1 MFQFLASITADK
13 IAVPVNVNNYAVRC
27 VQRAGSC
34 KENALVV
41 WQRSCV
47 GRRNAASKIT
57 EAFLA
62 SLQSFCCAEDHL
74 QSVLF
79 QQERCEY
86 SVLRNVPTIAHH
98 NVSGSTMVS
107 CISPSVGYDLK
118 VWRVL
123 VVLRGNDNDPCIALG
138 AHCAYKYVVKVSW
151 LEDHAQPVDWL
162 PSYLQSQLDAISAQV
177 PLSLS
182 KK

>member
-1 MFQFLASITADK
+1 MFQFLASFTADK

-27 VQRAGSC
+27 VQRVGSW

-41 WQRSCV
+41 WQRSCA

-62 SLQSFCCAEDHL
+62 SLQSFCCAKDHL

-98 NVSGSTMVS
+98 NASNSTMVS
-107 CISPSVGYDLK
+107 CMSPSVGYDLK
-118 VWRVL
+118 VLRMLIVL
-123 VVLRGNDNDPCIALG
+123 CGNDNDPCITLG
-138 AHCAYKYVVKVSW
+138 ADCAYKYVVK
-151 LEDHAQPVDWL
+151 
-162 PSYLQSQLDAISAQV
+162 IS
-177 PLSLS
+177 
-182 KK
+182 

>member
-1 MFQFLASITADK
+1 MI
-13 IAVPVNVNNYAVRC
+13 
-27 VQRAGSC
+27 
-34 KENALVV
+34 
-41 WQRSCV
+41 WQRSYAD
-47 GRRNAASKIT
+47 RRNAVNKIT

-86 SVLRNVPTIAHH
+86 SVLRNVPTTAHH
-98 NVSGSTMVS
+98 NASNGTMVS
-107 CISPSVGYDLK
+107 CMSPSVGYDLK

-138 AHCAYKYVVKVSW
+138 ADCAYKYVVKISW

-162 PSYLQSQLDAISAQV
+162 PSYLQSQQDEISAQV
-177 PLSLS
+177 PLSLL
-182 KK
+182 KKTICWDYHVGILPS